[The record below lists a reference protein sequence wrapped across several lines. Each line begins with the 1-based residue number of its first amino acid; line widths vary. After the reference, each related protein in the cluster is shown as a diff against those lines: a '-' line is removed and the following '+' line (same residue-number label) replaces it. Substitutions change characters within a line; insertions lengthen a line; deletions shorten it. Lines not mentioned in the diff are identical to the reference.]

1 MLNYKE
7 VYDRLSEGLSF
18 EQKQELLELL
28 QGHLKLEMAFEE
40 ACLNLEKLTYVENMM
55 AKNKKYVPWK
65 TRLLNHD

>member
-55 AKNKKYVPWK
+55 AKNKKYVP
-65 TRLLNHD
+65 